1 MNIIDEIH
9 ILEKNKD
16 KTLTISLKQ
25 YQALLDYLDIKEL
38 KKYHGKTI
46 KIKDNVQRN
55 SR

>member
-9 ILEKNKD
+9 ILDKKQV
-16 KTLTISLKQ
+16 KTLTITLRQ

-55 SR
+55 S